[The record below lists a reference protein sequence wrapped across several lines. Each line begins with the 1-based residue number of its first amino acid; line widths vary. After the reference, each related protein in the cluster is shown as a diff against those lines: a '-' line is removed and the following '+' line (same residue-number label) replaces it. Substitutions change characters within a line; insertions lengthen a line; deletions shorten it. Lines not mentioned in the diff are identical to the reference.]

1 MKLFFQAKVSLQSLP
16 PVRFLMLWIGPT
28 WCVFTVW
35 AVGSSAEGRKKETEG
50 WRGGGSSEDSATMR
64 NRWPC
69 SFGYA
74 ASEHVRVCFLKTLL
88 LTHLDDRSCVLAATT
103 AALPGFFLLAVRL
116 VFQSLFLP
124 SPVRPSP
131 SLSLGPSSGLHRGER
146 EWDGVAVGPAGK
158 QRFSPASTTSSRLSR
173 VEPSCYET
181 ISWQAVFSLAHW
193 IEARSHRL

>member
-1 MKLFFQAKVSLQSLP
+1 MKLLFFQDKVSLQSLP

-35 AVGSSAEGRKKETEG
+35 AVGSSAEGRKEETKG
-50 WRGGGSSEDSATMR
+50 WRGGGGGSSEISTTMR

-74 ASEHVRVCFLKTLL
+74 ASEHLRVCFLKTLL

-103 AALPGFFLLAVRL
+103 AALPGLFLLLLAVRL
-116 VFQSLFLP
+116 VFPSLFLP
-124 SPVRPSP
+124 SPIPPSVRPSP

-158 QRFSPASTTSSRLSR
+158 QRPVQRAHGCQEWGRVVMKQYLGRL
-173 VEPSCYET
+173 
-181 ISWQAVFSLAHW
+181 FSL
-193 IEARSHRL
+193 SPTG